1 MNINSSI
8 SSISANQSLLNSSA
22 HNIANS
28 NTQGFARIETTIVE
42 NSKYNVKAI
51 DEKTI
56 NENPYNNTDLTK
68 EITNQILSYHAVDAN
83 SVALKTQ
90 DEVAGTILDIKA

>member
-1 MNINSSI
+1 MDINSSI
-8 SSISANQSLLNSSA
+8 SSINANQSLLNSSA

-28 NTQGFARIETTIVE
+28 NTQGFRRIETTIIE
-42 NSKYNVKAI
+42 DSKNSVKAI
-51 DEKTI
+51 DEKTTTKNI
-56 NENPYNNTDLTK
+56 HSNTDFTK
-68 EITNQILSYHAVDAN
+68 EITNQILSYDAIGAN